1 MVESAISFA
10 NNERLV
16 ITMWHGKSPIS
27 KGMGYSHGRTAQRA
41 TQDKNIRMSNKAESG
56 MSAFGFLGFLIFI
69 VFILSLIGVI

>member
-1 MVESAISFA
+1 
-10 NNERLV
+10 
-16 ITMWHGKSPIS
+16 MWHGKSAIS